1 MSDNKFILADINE
14 SDGIAWLTLNR
25 PEKKNALERRSTER
39 ACRAF
44 FALSP
49 TTTRFAASSPAGA
62 GGSYSSGRDLYDM
75 RGQENRR
82 RTRGIGGVAEIV
94 DIMRKLPQV
103 TVAKVRGWCLGG
115 GLAMIN
121 GHDLVISSDSAKFG
135 MPEVIRGSYGAT
147 ATPSLFHAGIPF
159 KKAFYISLT
168 GRNLTGVEA
177 ERVGLV
183 SQVVAEKELDGFVE
197 TLAKEIGSRNG
208 ATLENAKIAAYM
220 QKICLSTWPC
230 GPMTWSQHRLRY
242 YTNPLNDVE
251 GYLQSQKGGASG
263 EIREAGGPEISM
275 PGFDWLDVR
284 PLSLVFR
291 RESRADQQSKK
302 VDFLENYL
310 NVFAFRAVHI
320 VPATLRSGGG

>member
-1 MSDNKFILADINE
+1 MPNNKFTTANIDE
-14 SDGIAWLTLNR
+14 KDGIAWLTLNR
-25 PEKKNALERRSTER
+25 PEKKNALSVALLAEVSSLLRSIAENEKIR
-39 ACRAF
+39 CIV
-44 FALSP
+44 
-49 TTTRFAASSPAGA
+49 TTGA
-62 GGSYSSGRDLYDM
+62 GDSYSSGRDLYDM
-75 RGQENRR
+75 RGQDNRR
-82 RTRGIGGVAEIV
+82 RTRAFGGVAEIV

-103 TVAKVRGWCLGG
+103 TLAKVRGWCLGG
-115 GLAMIN
+115 GLALIN

-183 SQVVAEKELDGFVE
+183 SQVVPEKDLDSFVE

-220 QKICLSTWPC
+220 QKDLPFD
-230 GPMTWSQHRLRY
+230 MALRADDLVQHRLRY

-251 GYLQSQKGGASG
+251 GYLHSQKGGASVKYVK
-263 EIREAGGPEISM
+263 PE
-275 PGFDWLDVR
+275 DR
-284 PLSLVFR
+284 
-291 RESRADQQSKK
+291 K
-302 VDFLENYL
+302 
-310 NVFAFRAVHI
+310 
-320 VPATLRSGGG
+320 